1 MKKIISAILLCLLF
15 LKIGGYYAIL
25 SIQREVYR
33 EVIFHKSKSLIE
45 YDKLIHFTFSSTDYQ
60 KLEWEE
66 IDKEFLWKGKLYDI
80 VSIDENKT
88 MKILH
93 CLSDEKED
101 EIKSQLLSLV
111 KNQQEETPLKNNFLS
126 CLNLLLLKYIN
137 PSGVSYYFWD
147 KKVLEPIKPYYYLLR
162 FYSTTLKPVQHPPDR
177 Y

>member
-25 SIQREVYR
+25 SIQREVCR
-33 EVIFHKSKSLIE
+33 DAIFHKNKNLIE

-60 KLEWEE
+60 QLEWEKT
-66 IDKEFLWKGKLYDI
+66 DKEFLWKGKLYDI
-80 VSIDENKT
+80 VSIDEDKGT
-88 MKILH
+88 KILH

-111 KNQQEETPLKNNFLS
+111 KNQQEEIPLKNNFIS

-137 PSGVSYYFWD
+137 PSGVSYYFCY
-147 KKVLEPIKPYYYLLR
+147 KKVIEAINVYHYLLR
-162 FYSTTLKPVQHPPDR
+162 FYSTTLKPIQHPPDHF
-177 Y
+177 